1 MKLSPWIKI
10 LIALFCFAIAIIG
23 FMIKL
28 PSSFRHYD
36 KELHALFY
44 FLAAAF
50 LNILFAKRNVLIH
63 IVIFVF
69 LYLFGMA
76 IECSQEYS
84 NKVFHNRI
92 HGRYDVEDV
101 AANLKGLIIF
111 SLIWLVYAVIYSIYK
126 KARPDKVN

>member
-76 IECSQEYS
+76 IELSQEYS

-126 KARPDKVN
+126 KSRTDKEN

>member
-76 IECSQEYS
+76 IEWSQEYS

-126 KARPDKVN
+126 KSRTDKEN

>member
-1 MKLSPWIKI
+1 MKLSPFIKI

-76 IECSQEYS
+76 IELSQEYS

-126 KARPDKVN
+126 KSRTDKEN

>member
-1 MKLSPWIKI
+1 MKLSPLIKI

-76 IECSQEYS
+76 IELSQEYS

-126 KARPDKVN
+126 KSRTDKEN

>member
-76 IECSQEYS
+76 IEWSQEYS

-111 SLIWLVYAVIYSIYK
+111 SLIWLVYAVIFSIYK
-126 KARPDKVN
+126 KSRPDKEN